1 MHFLYDMITQIKQIP
16 SKNYTISSH
25 ENLGQLC
32 TGEGDFNSWPAI
44 DLFPIKAEVEEEA
57 GVVVH
62 FLPTNVGGR
71 RGCWFPFPRKF
82 WLWHTIIFL
91 NIYISSHAP
100 PHESICVLLFL
111 SLSLRVSP
119 LCLCLPW
126 MIRRGLDLR
135 LRQRRG
141 VFVCSAAYLF

>member
-62 FLPTNVGGR
+62 FPSNERWRQEGMLVSISEEILTLTHHYFFKYIYF
-71 RGCWFPFPRKF
+71 FPCTSARIHLCF
-82 WLWHTIIFL
+82 
-91 NIYISSHAP
+91 A
-100 PHESICVLLFL
+100 L
-111 SLSLRVSP
+111 SLSLSSCVS
-119 LCLCLPW
+119 
-126 MIRRGLDLR
+126 I
-135 LRQRRG
+135 
-141 VFVCSAAYLF
+141 VFVFAMND